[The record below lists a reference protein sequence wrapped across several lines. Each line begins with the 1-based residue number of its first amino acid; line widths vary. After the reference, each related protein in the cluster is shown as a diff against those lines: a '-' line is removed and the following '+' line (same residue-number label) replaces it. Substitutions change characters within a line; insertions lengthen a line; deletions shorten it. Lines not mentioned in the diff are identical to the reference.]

1 MEKIVHENGSITWRY
16 ESWQELLDDM
26 ARSAE
31 NPYRV
36 DQDLEAKDRADERIW
51 GY

>member
-16 ESWQELLDDM
+16 ESFQELLDDLQK
-26 ARSAE
+26 ANE
-31 NPYRV
+31 NPFRV
-36 DQDLEAKDRADERIW
+36 DQDLEAKDRLDERIW

>member
-16 ESWQELLDDM
+16 ESFEEMLEDM
-26 ARSAE
+26 QRASE
-31 NPYRV
+31 NPTYI
-36 DQDLEAKDRADERIW
+36 DADLLSKDRADERIW